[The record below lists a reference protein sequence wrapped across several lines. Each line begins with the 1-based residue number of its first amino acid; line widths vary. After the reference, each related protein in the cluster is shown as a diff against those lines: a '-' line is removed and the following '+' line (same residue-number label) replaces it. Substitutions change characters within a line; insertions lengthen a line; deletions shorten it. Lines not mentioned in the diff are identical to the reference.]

1 MNGHSV
7 SAGAPM
13 ADLTPKSYF
22 EEKIAKKLVEKP
34 ETSKAV
40 NSIYEFNITGDNGG
54 VWTVDLTK
62 EPGAVSSGSTGAAK
76 CTVTCA
82 AGDFMNIVSGK
93 AGPLAN
99 IRILDLTRLYPGPY
113 ATLLLSDLGADVVKL
128 EDAAEGDP
136 LRAF

>member
-7 SAGAPM
+7 FFAGVPPM
-13 ADLTPKSYF
+13 AEQTPKSFF
-22 EEKIAKKLVEKP
+22 EEKIATKLQNHP

-62 EPGAVSSGSTGAAK
+62 EPGVVSPGSGGNAK

-82 AGDFMNIVSGK
+82 SADFMNIVSGK
-93 AGPLAN
+93 MNPQMAFMSGKLKIKGDMGLAM
-99 IRILDLTRLYPGPY
+99 
-113 ATLLLSDLGADVVKL
+113 KL
-128 EDAAEGDP
+128 QKVIG
-136 LRAF
+136 

>member
-7 SAGAPM
+7 PSGDEMP
-13 ADLTPKSYF
+13 DQTPKSFF
-22 EEKIAKKLVEKP
+22 EEKIAQKLKDKP

-62 EPGAVSSGSTGAAK
+62 EPGTVQAGSTGNAK

-82 AGDFMNIVSGK
+82 SGDFMNIVGGKMNPQMAFMSGK
-93 AGPLAN
+93 LKIKGDMGLAM
-99 IRILDLTRLYPGPY
+99 
-113 ATLLLSDLGADVVKL
+113 KL
-128 EDAAEGDP
+128 QKVIG
-136 LRAF
+136 